1 MVKSTENR
9 KFELNR
15 SQQLS
20 HTRFGVAPNRD
31 TPTELLDDHRALEPP
46 DPIPN
51 SAVKRRFADGSV
63 GFPHVRVGH
72 RQAPK
77 TRTPIRERGLGF
89 CLFSLRKARRARRR
103 TGWVFP
109 APSRLRTTPGRSSV
123 PRAGGRSPASAAPRP
138 AATAVRGA
146 SQGRSEERRV
156 GKEYRSQRALDPWRL
171 DGSLLL

>member
-1 MVKSTENR
+1 PYNTQTICRTDWVMVKSTENR

-77 TRTPIRERGLGF
+77 TRTAIRERGLGF
-89 CLFSLRKARRARRR
+89 CLFGPEKSSYDHARPVAGVGKRN
-103 TGWVFP
+103 
-109 APSRLRTTPGRSSV
+109 APSSDKDVHTTMGWLPQHR
-123 PRAGGRSPASAAPRP
+123 
-138 AATAVRGA
+138 
-146 SQGRSEERRV
+146 
-156 GKEYRSQRALDPWRL
+156 
-171 DGSLLL
+171 